1 VIDPPQGPGVD
12 ADVDVRSPDAPSAS
26 GPSPS
31 LAEPLLVFLA
41 VTALSSALYWIGKS
55 VAVVDQNLHGA
66 IALVFLFGPSVAARI
81 TKRPF
86 DPYSAGL
93 RLSPVRQNLLVL
105 GLAIVLTWPI
115 FFGAFLG
122 FYAGVCPL
130 TQDPSWA
137 YWADVMACPHWVGL
151 ERAQLRLPPDF
162 LWLSLTQLLVVAVP
176 EEVFFRGYLQSRL
189 EARFPPTRRLWGAPV
204 GWALLLASLL
214 FAVGHVLVDF
224 NPQRMAVF
232 FPGLV
237 FGWMRARTGSLAA
250 AALFHTLC
258 NLYSDVL
265 HLTFFP

>member
-1 VIDPPQGPGVD
+1 MIDPLEGDCRSSAGP
-12 ADVDVRSPDAPSAS
+12 A
-26 GPSPS
+26 PS
-31 LAEPLLVFLA
+31 LAEPLLVFFA
-41 VTALSSALYWIGKS
+41 ATALSSALYWTGRS
-55 VAVVDQNLHGA
+55 VAVVDQNLHVA
-66 IALVFLFGPSVAARI
+66 IAFVFLFGPSLAARI

-86 DPYSAGL
+86 DPYAAGL
-93 RLSPVRQNLLVL
+93 RLSPVRENLIVL
-105 GLAIVLTWPI
+105 GLAIAVSWPL

-122 FYAGVCPL
+122 FYAGICPL
-130 TQDPSWA
+130 VQNPGWA

-151 ERAQLRLPPDF
+151 GQANLRFPPDF

-176 EEVFFRGYLQSRL
+176 EEVFFRGYLQGRL

-204 GWALLLASLL
+204 GWALVLASFL
-214 FAVGHVLVDF
+214 FALGHVLVDF

-250 AALFHTLC
+250 AAVFHTLC